1 MNNCNYQKICQELLK
16 ELPQKQRDII
26 SRRFGLNPPAG
37 GGKKETLEEI
47 GQDFNITRER
57 VRQIEEDG
65 LLKIKPRAAAHKN
78 AFRYF
83 NQYLKKHGGL
93 KKEEILLQ
101 DLGGKK
107 YQHQVCFLLN
117 INESFKRFSESVNFY
132 SFWSVNKNTPES
144 VGKNINDIL
153 NKLKESKKPL
163 SLKELI
169 SYCNNKFLA
178 SYLEI
183 SKKIL
188 KNSDSLYGLK
198 EWPEINPKG
207 VKDKAYLVFKK
218 IKKPLHF
225 NEIAGMIDGSLTQ
238 TVHNELIKD
247 PRFVLVGRGIYAL
260 KEWGYESGQVKDV
273 IAKVLEKNG
282 PLTQGEILEEVLKQR
297 LVKENTILLNLS
309 NKRNFLRD
317 SQGKYK
323 TLEI

>member
-1 MNNCNYQKICQELLK
+1 MNNYNYQKICQELLK
-16 ELPQKQRDII
+16 DLPQKQKDII
-26 SRRFGLNPPAG
+26 SRRFGLNTG
-37 GGKKETLEEI
+37 RKETLEEI

-65 LLKIKPRAAAHKN
+65 LLKIKPKVNSYKN
-78 AFRYF
+78 IFQYF
-83 NQYLKKHGGL
+83 NQYFKKHGGL
-93 KKEEILLQ
+93 KKEETLLE

-107 YQHQVCFLLN
+107 YQAHVYFLLN
-117 INESFKRFSESVNFY
+117 INEKFKKFSESANFY
-132 SFWSVNKNTPES
+132 SFWAIDKNSPES
-144 VGKNINDIL
+144 VEKNINNAI
-153 NKLKESKKPL
+153 NKLKEVKKPF

-169 SYCNNKFLA
+169 SFCNNKFLA

-188 KNSDSLYGLK
+188 KNSDGLYGLR

-218 IKKPLHF
+218 LKKPLHF
-225 NEIAGMIDGSLTQ
+225 NEIAGMIDGALSQ

-260 KEWGYESGQVKDV
+260 QEWGYESGQVKDV
-273 IAKVLEKNG
+273 ISKVLKENG
-282 PLTQGEILEEVLKQR
+282 PMTQGEILEKVLKQR

-309 NKRNFLRD
+309 NKKNFLKD
-317 SQGKYK
+317 SEGRYK
-323 TLEI
+323 VLEI

>member
-16 ELPQKQRDII
+16 GLPQKQKDII

-37 GGKKETLEEI
+37 GGRKETLEEI

-65 LLKIKPRAAAHKN
+65 LLKIKPKAAAYKELFQH
-78 AFRYF
+78 F
-83 NQYLKKHGGL
+83 NQYFKKHGGL
-93 KKEEILLQ
+93 RKEESLLQ
-101 DLGGKK
+101 DLGGNRCQPHV
-107 YQHQVCFLLN
+107 YFLIN
-117 INESFKRFSESVNFY
+117 INGNFKKFSESSDFY
-132 SFWSVNKNTPES
+132 SFWATNKDSLNSIEKKINNIVNN
-144 VGKNINDIL
+144 
-153 NKLKESKKPL
+153 LKEAKKPL
-163 SLKELI
+163 SLKELN
-169 SYCNNKFLA
+169 SSSNNKLLA

-188 KNSDSLYGLK
+188 KNSEGLYGLR

-207 VKDKAYLVFKK
+207 VKDKAYLVFRK

-225 NEIAGMIDGSLTQ
+225 NEIAGLIEGSLAQ

-273 IAKVLEKNG
+273 ITKVLKESG
-282 PLTQGEILEEVLKQR
+282 PLTQGEILEKVLKQR

-309 NKRNFLRD
+309 NKKNFLRD
-317 SQGKYK
+317 SEGKYK
-323 TLEI
+323 VLEV

>member
-1 MNNCNYQKICQELLK
+1 MVIDYQKICQELLK
-16 ELPQKQRDII
+16 ELPQKQKDII
-26 SRRFGLNPPAG
+26 FRRFGLG
-37 GGKKETLEEI
+37 SSQKETLEEI

-65 LLKIKPRAAAHKN
+65 LLKIKPKVAAYKKV
-78 AFRYF
+78 FQYF
-83 NQYLKKHGGL
+83 NQYFKKHGGL
-93 KKEEILLQ
+93 KKEEILLE
-101 DLGGKK
+101 DLGGKR
-107 YQHQVCFLLN
+107 YQAHIYFLLN
-117 INESFKRFSESVNFY
+117 INETFKKFSESANFY
-132 SFWSVNKNTPES
+132 SFWAADKNSLES
-144 VGKNINDIL
+144 VEKNINNTL
-153 NKLKESKKPL
+153 NRLKEVNKPL

-169 SYCNNKFLA
+169 SFSNNKFLA

-188 KNSDSLYGLK
+188 KNSDGLYGLR

-218 IKKPLHF
+218 SKKPLHF
-225 NEIAGMIDGSLTQ
+225 NEIAGMIDGALAQ

-273 IAKVLEKNG
+273 IGKVLKENG
-282 PLTQGEILEEVLKQR
+282 PLTQGEILEKVLKQR

-309 NKRNFLRD
+309 NKKNFLKD
-317 SQGKYK
+317 SEGRYK
-323 TLEI
+323 VLEI